1 MRTSIAVAIAGLLLA
16 AGLPAGA
23 EKQSPPEPGTPKPF
37 QVPTPERFHLDNGL
51 AVTFVDYGTIPKA
64 RIRLAVDV
72 GNAHETATQV
82 WLADVTADLLIEGSK
97 SRSALEISQAAARMG
112 GSLEVGVGAE
122 TTQIGGAV
130 LSEFAPEMV
139 RLVADVAR
147 HPAFPESELAR
158 IKNDRQRQLS
168 IARSESQ
175 QLATEKFRAVL
186 YGEGHPFGRVFPTPE
201 MIEGYSLKDVRDFY
215 EAGFGPK
222 RARLYVVGQFDA
234 AAVRTAVQEAFGG
247 WAGATPVGLEAPS
260 PRTTRKLAIVD
271 RPDAVQTTLMLGL
284 PVPDPSDPGYVTL
297 AVTNSL
303 LGGYFSSRI
312 TTNIREDKGYT
323 YSPFSQISSRRGDAY
338 WVQNADVST
347 EVTAPALKEI
357 FFEIHRLQD
366 EPPTKEELA
375 GVQSYMAGVF
385 VLRNSSRAGI
395 INQLEF
401 LVRHGLPDDYL
412 RQYVNEILAVTP
424 ADVQG
429 AATRYIR
436 DEAMTIVAVGDRKVI
451 EGELALVAE
460 GESPE

>member
-1 MRTSIAVAIAGLLLA
+1 MFGRGIGRPRQKWEQREV
-16 AGLPAGA
+16 
-23 EKQSPPEPGTPKPF
+23 
-37 QVPTPERFHLDNGL
+37 
-51 AVTFVDYGTIPKA
+51 

-72 GNAHETATQV
+72 GNAHEAATQV

-122 TTQIGGAV
+122 TTQLGGAV

-168 IARSESQ
+168 IARSQSQ

-186 YGEGHPFGRVFPTPE
+186 YGEEHPFGRVFPTPE

-222 RARLYVVGQFDA
+222 RARLYVVGQFDP
-234 AAVRTAVQEAFGG
+234 AAVRAAVQEAFGD
-247 WAGATPVGLEAPS
+247 WAGANPARLEAPS
-260 PRTTRKLAIVD
+260 PRTTRKLVIVD

-284 PVPDPSDPGYVTL
+284 PVPDPSDPGYVKL

-357 FFEIHRLQD
+357 FFEIDRLQG
-366 EPPTKEELA
+366 EPPAKEELA

-412 RQYVNEILAVTP
+412 RQYVDEVLAVTP

-451 EGELALVAE
+451 EGELAPLAG
-460 GESPE
+460 GESPK